1 MSSAVRPE
9 TVHDS
14 TDLPHV
20 VRCAVRLAV
29 FEAAI
34 VVALSFITRFLSGL
48 AEFGLGALVLV
59 AGLAVVSFL
68 PGRWTNARTIEGI
81 AGAAGIGLTAAV
93 VFLVIDVSL
102 LQPLGMYTN
111 RWRQIGGGSNWW
123 YHPSGGWS
131 ISLDGP
137 RCRQPAT
144 RPAGL
149 RAAGFA
155 MALAATSLLSPGCCT
170 CRGRW
175 TLGVSCRVVSG
186 VMVAAILGA
195 LRARRAWRCASRGY
209 SSAWLA
215 GC

>member
-9 TVHDS
+9 MVHDS

-34 VVALSFITRFLSGL
+34 VVALSFITRFLSGP

-59 AGLAVVSFL
+59 AGLAMVSFL

-111 RWRQIGGGSNWW
+111 RWHQIGGGSNWW
-123 YHPSGGWS
+123 YHPVWWMVGTFLPWMGAQVLASQAQKTGRAS
-131 ISLDGP
+131 I
-137 RCRQPAT
+137 
-144 RPAGL
+144 PAGL
-149 RAAGFA
+149 L
-155 MALAATSLLSPGCCT
+155 MVLAATLVCWL
-170 CRGRW
+170 
-175 TLGVSCRVVSG
+175 LGVLLHIPGAGWNLGTFGVAWRPG

-195 LRARRAWRCASRGY
+195 LRARRA
-209 SSAWLA
+209 
-215 GC
+215 

>member
-1 MSSAVRPE
+1 M
-9 TVHDS
+9 VHDS

-34 VVALSFITRFLSGL
+34 VVALSFITRFLSGA

-111 RWRQIGGGSNWW
+111 RWHQIGGGSNWW
-123 YHPSGGWS
+123 YHPVWWMVGTFLPWMGAQVLASQAQRTGRAS
-131 ISLDGP
+131 I
-137 RCRQPAT
+137 
-144 RPAGL
+144 PAGL
-149 RAAGFA
+149 L
-155 MALAATSLLSPGCCT
+155 MVLAATLVC
-170 CRGRW
+170 W
-175 TLGVSCRVVSG
+175 VLGVLLHIPGAGWSLGSFGVAWLPG
-186 VMVAAILGA
+186 VMVTAILGA
-195 LRARRAWRCASRGY
+195 LRARRA
-209 SSAWLA
+209 
-215 GC
+215 

>member
-34 VVALSFITRFLSGL
+34 VVALSFITRFLDGP

-59 AGLAVVSFL
+59 AGLAVGSFL

-111 RWRQIGGGSNWW
+111 RWHQIGGGSNWW
-123 YHPSGGWS
+123 YHPVWWMVGTFLPWMGAQLLASQAQKTGRAS
-131 ISLDGP
+131 I
-137 RCRQPAT
+137 
-144 RPAGL
+144 PAGL
-149 RAAGFA
+149 L
-155 MALAATSLLSPGCCT
+155 MVVTATLVC
-170 CRGRW
+170 W
-175 TLGVSCRVVSG
+175 VLGVLLHIPGAGWSLGSFGIAWLPG

-195 LRARRAWRCASRGY
+195 LRARRA
-209 SSAWLA
+209 
-215 GC
+215 